1 MISNLDKKQNR
12 ISKLDKS
19 KWTSL
24 KKLNGW
30 RHYEVLNINK
40 KDDMI
45 ELFAICDKSK
55 KGFCKKSDLKN
66 KELWTR
72 GWRAKDA
79 KETLP
84 SM

>member
-1 MISNLDKKQNR
+1 
-12 ISKLDKS
+12 
-19 KWTSL
+19 
-24 KKLNGW
+24 
-30 RHYEVLNINK
+30 
-40 KDDMI
+40 MI

-55 KGFCKKSDLKN
+55 KVFCKKSDLKN

>member
-1 MISNLDKKQNR
+1 MLQIFYKEKPIIISD
-12 ISKLDKS
+12 
-19 KWTSL
+19 
-24 KKLNGW
+24 
-30 RHYEVLNINK
+30 
-40 KDDMI
+40 
-45 ELFAICDKSK
+45 
-55 KGFCKKSDLKN
+55 KKSDLKN